1 MDKRLFISI
10 TSVLAVLVIVTG
22 VLYTRE
28 NGNVST
34 LETAFL

>member
-10 TSVLAVLVIVTG
+10 TSVLAVVVITTG
-22 VLYTRE
+22 VLYARE
-28 NGNVST
+28 SGNVST